1 MSALLRAWMK
11 PLAISGLALTS
22 LFGTAVPADAKKVL
36 RVTIQLPL
44 KSVLGA
50 NLVQFKTDVEKG
62 SNGELEIQIFDSA
75 QLYDDKDVP
84 KAVGTGQIDM
94 GVASLARYVGDVP
107 AVDVFYV
114 PFAFPTQDLLTKAV
128 APGSVVR
135 QPLDDAILKTGSRV
149 LWWQAYGGT
158 VLLSK
163 GSPVRSPADMK
174 GKKVRVFGKLLG
186 TWVTANG
193 GSPVNVAGGEQYFAY
208 QRGTVDI
215 GMTGPDTVK
224 SRKIWEVMDHVTAV
238 NTAAIEFL
246 VVINEKVF
254 QSLTDAE
261 RTLITTAATKAEAT
275 LRSEFAQIEKDAL
288 EAGRQNKMVVYTPNA
303 AELEE
308 WRKSA
313 VPVRDEFLK
322 GSGPLGK
329 QVYDA
334 ATGLK

>member
-1 MSALLRAWMK
+1 MMSAVLRAWMK

-22 LFGTAVPADAKKVL
+22 LVGTVVPADAKKIL

-44 KSVLGA
+44 KSVLGT
-50 NLVQFKTDVEKG
+50 NLVQFKTDVEKT

-75 QLYDDKDVP
+75 QLFDDKDVP

-114 PFAFPTQDLLTKAV
+114 PFAFPTQAILTKAV

-135 QPLDDAILKTGSRV
+135 KPLDDAILNTGSRV

-163 GSPVRSPADMK
+163 GASIKSPADMK

-224 SRKIWEVMDHVTAV
+224 SRKIWEVMDSVTAV

-246 VVINEKVF
+246 VVI
-254 QSLTDAE
+254 QSLTEAE
-261 RTLITTAATKAEAT
+261 RTIITTAATKAEAM
-275 LRSEFAQIEKDAL
+275 LRADFSQIEKDAL
-288 EAGRQNKMVVYTPNA
+288 DVARQNKMTVYTPNA
-303 AELEE
+303 TEMDE

-322 GSGPLGK
+322 GSGALGK
-329 QVYDA
+329 QVFDA
-334 ATGLK
+334 ALGLN